1 MPTCSPCLPWCDQHN
16 DAAAECLTL
25 RCIYSRDEDPQ
36 APPGPP
42 ATASLAAQFRTLGG
56 FPDSIDTIFVEVSYI
71 PGEEDGPE
79 MVLRFRDITK
89 GQDSAIL
96 STTIAGLK
104 QLHAKLGGFIA
115 ELDRAA

>member
-1 MPTCSPCLPWCDQHN
+1 
-16 DAAAECLTL
+16 
-25 RCIYSRDEDPQ
+25 
-36 APPGPP
+36 
-42 ATASLAAQFRTLGG
+42 
-56 FPDSIDTIFVEVSYI
+56 
-71 PGEEDGPE
+71 